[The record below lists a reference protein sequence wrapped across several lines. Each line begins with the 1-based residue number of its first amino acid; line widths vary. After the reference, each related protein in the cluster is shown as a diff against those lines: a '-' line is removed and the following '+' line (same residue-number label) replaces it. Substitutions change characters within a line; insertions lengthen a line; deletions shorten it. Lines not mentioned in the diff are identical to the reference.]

1 MKKNILLLSLLLTNH
16 FIFSQQK
23 NVLDYFKIF
32 QQSEEKKLINESI
45 KKINF
50 EIAHQDFEKQFIE
63 IYAKD
68 ADNDE
73 NAPYLK
79 SYQMAIFEAKNK
91 KKTIVVFGVNCWT
104 GCISNIDELYFFDE
118 NMKNITKKTLPTK
131 KIIEY
136 FENHVEKGVDIKKAF
151 LAEISEDKTK
161 ITLYLSAYY
170 LALQNEPT
178 NSAVNFLVFDANK
191 GRFKL
196 ANK

>member
-50 EIAHQDFEKQFIE
+50 EIAHQDFENQFIE
-63 IYAKD
+63 VYAKD
-68 ADNDE
+68 ADGEAGD
-73 NAPYLK
+73 PYLK
-79 SYQMAIFEAKNK
+79 SYQIAIFEAKNK
-91 KKTIVVFGVNCWT
+91 KKIIVIFGLNCWT

-118 NMKNITKKTLPTK
+118 NMRNITKKILPK
-131 KIIEY
+131 QKIIQY
-136 FENHVEKGVDIKKAF
+136 FENHVEKGVDIKSAF
-151 LAEISEDKTK
+151 LADINKDKAK

-170 LALQNEPT
+170 LALQNEPPS
-178 NSAVNFLVFDANK
+178 SAVNFLVFDANK